1 MTVPALESASSH
13 PEWTQIFDSPA
24 SASVFSHLDAH
35 AAFPSGHAKNFRSFI
50 NKTPRNL
57 WQLCEANQKNKKN
70 HAVSRLGNFGVED
83 DNSWEKKVFFECNKK
98 KTAMNKQKF
107 LKFTWRS
114 LNITLAGR
122 YHGEVSPFALL
133 SRLAVSFRINLYQIV
148 KFKRKTPWD
157 SPPLQQSKMHFFI
170 SKYKDRRTVEKTSR
184 LTLCLSTTYKKGW
197 THTFWSCATRKQ
209 YPRSRKNNTKEN
221 HARLKKITQLSHRS
235 TSKSSLVPG
244 VLAIVL
250 VCHPRRKEMFP
261 AWDSP
266 KLDKYT
272 QIAAR
277 KLQELGK
284 QPNTGEFNQVNLT
297 TNIQKQKQTSFFV
310 FVLELNHLRSN
321 QNCHY
326 QFRRETITKVT
337 YME

>member
-1 MTVPALESASSH
+1 MLCQGLE
-13 PEWTQIFDSPA
+13 I
-24 SASVFSHLDAH
+24 L
-35 AAFPSGHAKNFRSFI
+35 
-50 NKTPRNL
+50 
-57 WQLCEANQKNKKN
+57 
-70 HAVSRLGNFGVED
+70 GVED

-133 SRLAVSFRINLYQIV
+133 SCLAVSFRINLYQTV

-157 SPPLQQSKMHFFI
+157 SPRYSNPKCIFSSH
-170 SKYKDRRTVEKTSR
+170 KYKDTRTVENTSR
-184 LTLCLSTTYKKGW
+184 LTLCLSTTYKKDW

-221 HARLKKITQLSHRS
+221 HARLKKITQLSHRCTS
-235 TSKSSLVPG
+235 SKSPRVLA

-284 QPNTGEFNQVNLT
+284 QPNTGEFNQVNLP

-310 FVLELNHLRSN
+310 FVLELNHEIKSKLPLSVQERNHHESTWN
-321 QNCHY
+321 N
-326 QFRRETITKVT
+326 T
-337 YME
+337 YRPMTLPASESASSYPEWT